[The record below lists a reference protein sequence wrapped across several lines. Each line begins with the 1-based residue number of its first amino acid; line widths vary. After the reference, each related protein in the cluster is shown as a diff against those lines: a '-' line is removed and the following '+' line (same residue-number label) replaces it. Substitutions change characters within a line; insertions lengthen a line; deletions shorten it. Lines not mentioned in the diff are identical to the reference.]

1 MENPIIWINNPLQ
14 YKIIDPNDK
23 EITKTK
29 INNEKG
35 NKKYN
40 YEYDCTYDFDS
51 EVSYNDFCVP
61 KPGCGRHRSPSF
73 MKTMF
78 SHS

>member
-14 YKIIDPNDK
+14 YKIIELKTEETINTQSDRTK
-23 EITKTK
+23 E
-29 INNEKG
+29 

-40 YEYDCTYDFDS
+40 YEHDYAYDFDW
-51 EVSYNDFCVP
+51 EVSYNDFSIP
-61 KPGCGRHRSPSF
+61 KPGCGRKRSPSF

>member
-14 YKIIDPNDK
+14 YKII
-23 EITKTK
+23 EQKTK
-29 INNEKG
+29 ENINTKSDNTKE

-40 YEYDCTYDFDS
+40 YEYDYAYDFDW
-51 EVSYNDFCVP
+51 EVSYNDFSVP
-61 KPGCGRHRSPSF
+61 KSGCARKRSPSF